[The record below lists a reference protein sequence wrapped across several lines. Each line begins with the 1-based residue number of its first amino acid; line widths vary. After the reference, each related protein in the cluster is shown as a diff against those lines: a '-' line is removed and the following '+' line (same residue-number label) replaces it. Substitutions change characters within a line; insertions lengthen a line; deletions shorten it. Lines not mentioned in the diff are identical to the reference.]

1 MFFEFEERQ
10 KGITLKQNRK
20 LIALN
25 VAILVLSVTL
35 VIMQI
40 AQGNTGMAIL
50 WGVLAAANAA
60 TLALHLKAGGRNG

>member
-1 MFFEFEERQ
+1 MN
-10 KGITLKQNRK
+10 QNRK
-20 LIALN
+20 TLIALN

-50 WGVLAAANAA
+50 WGVLATANAA
-60 TLALHLKAGGRNG
+60 TLVMHLKAGGRNG